1 MEKSRSTA
9 MEYSLVFLLGV
20 AVGGIGLAQITRAIP
35 KMMSNMMQNM
45 MSQMGGESCD
55 PEEM

>member
-1 MEKSRSTA
+1 MEKPRPTA

-20 AVGGIGLAQITRAIP
+20 VVGGIGLAQITRAIP
-35 KMMSNMMQNM
+35 KMMSSIMQNM
-45 MSQMGGESCD
+45 VSQMGGEGCD